1 MSIKIHR
8 RLQPEITNWFSEY
21 YHCISFN
28 IIYIMR
34 TSIESDRIRRLWAS
48 LAWLLMASESTFL
61 TADTITLAIS
71 LLDFPPG
78 LHWKKFPVVWNAVWI
93 LAPRWHDDIED
104 YDFYLAQKLISR
116 KRFLAYGERIGDI
129 VF

>member
-34 TSIESDRIRRLWAS
+34 TNVVLDRIRRFVGILGLVVDS
-48 LAWLLMASESTFL
+48 L
-61 TADTITLAIS
+61 
-71 LLDFPPG
+71 
-78 LHWKKFPVVWNAVWI
+78 
-93 LAPRWHDDIED
+93 
-104 YDFYLAQKLISR
+104 
-116 KRFLAYGERIGDI
+116 
-129 VF
+129 